1 MHNFF
6 MQLYFLVCMF
16 KQMLLKHQIKCT
28 CFLMKIAALNF
39 IDKIL
44 ASNDNCFVSKCSKA
58 VYSQAKSLI
67 SYFKL

>member
-39 IDKIL
+39 IDKLL
-44 ASNDNCFVSKCSKA
+44 ASTQLFCKQVQQD
-58 VYSQAKSLI
+58 
-67 SYFKL
+67 KLNLL